1 MNQQGP
7 VMNKNLVISALGN
20 DKPGIVNELSK
31 AILDLGGNIAES
43 RMTVL
48 GGEFAMMLLVTGTE
62 DCIENIIS
70 GLDETGKK
78 LNLTL
83 IAKETRPADL
93 NSKRLPYHITVVSMD
108 HPGIVHDISDFLS
121 SRDLNIEE
129 VETKTYPAAHT
140 GTPMFSLDMIISIP
154 ADSSVRNLRE
164 EFITFCDDL
173 NLDASLESKR

>member
-1 MNQQGP
+1 MS
-7 VMNKNLVISALGN
+7 KNLVISALGN

-31 AILDLGGNIAES
+31 AILNQGGNISES

-48 GGEFAMMLLVTGTE
+48 GGEFAMMLLITGTQE
-62 DCIENIIS
+62 CIDNIIS
-70 GLDETGKK
+70 KLEETGQV

-83 IAKETRPADL
+83 IAKETQAQESDQ
-93 NSKRLPYHITVVSMD
+93 KRLPYQITVVSMD
-108 HPGIVHDISDFLS
+108 HPGIVHNISDFLS
-121 SRDLNIEE
+121 SHNLNIEE
-129 VETKTYPAAHT
+129 IETNTYPAAHT

-154 ADSSVRNLRE
+154 ADNSVRELRD